1 MYLLL
6 IELGD
11 KGGLF
16 MSGHSEYKAK
26 KISIA
31 KLFIYVTLIIASI
44 LSIFPLYW
52 MFVAATNNN
61 IVINSVTPAIVPGK
75 ELVTKFT
82 NVLNIID
89 FFGAMWNSLIVS
101 LLTTIGVLFLCSLA
115 GYAFAKL
122 HFKGKNVLFICILV
136 TMMIP
141 PQLGLIPQYIIIT
154 KLDWLNQLKAV
165 IVPGLIDAFGIFW
178 MRQYIS
184 SNVPDELVDAAKIDG
199 CSNFRVY
206 WNIAVPVI
214 IPAFATLAIIK
225 FMYVWNDFLWPLVVL
240 REPASHT
247 IQIALRGLI
256 DNYVRDNGMILSGT
270 FWATVPLI
278 IVFLLLNKLFIKSIT
293 EGAIKS

>member
-1 MYLLL
+1 MN
-6 IELGD
+6 GSH
-11 KGGLF
+11 KF
-16 MSGHSEYKAK
+16 SFS
-26 KISIA
+26 
-31 KLFIYVTLIIASI
+31 KLFVYLILI
-44 LSIFPLYW
+44 LAAFFSIFPFYW
-52 MFVAATNNN
+52 MFVMATNNN
-61 IVINSVTPAIVPGK
+61 SAINSLPPAYIPGK
-75 ELVTKFT
+75 ELVTNFT
-82 NVLNIID
+82 NVINTID
-89 FFGAMWNSLIVS
+89 FFGAMWNSVIVS
-101 LLTTIGVLFLCSLA
+101 TITTIGVLFLCSLA
-115 GYAFAKL
+115 GFAFAKF
-122 HFKGKNVLFICILV
+122 HFKGKNILFIAILV

-141 PQLGLIPQYIIIT
+141 PQLGLIPQYYIIT
-154 KLDWLNQLKAV
+154 QLDWLNDLKAI

-240 REPASHT
+240 REPESHT

-278 IVFLLLNKLFIKSIT
+278 IVFLLLNRLFIKSLT

>member
-1 MYLLL
+1 
-6 IELGD
+6 
-11 KGGLF
+11 
-16 MSGHSEYKAK
+16 MSNHIQHVK
-26 KISIA
+26 KISVSKI
-31 KLFIYVTLIIASI
+31 FIYFVLAIASF

-52 MFVAATNNN
+52 MFVMATNHNSA
-61 IVINSVTPAIVPGK
+61 INKVPPAFFPGK
-75 ELVTKFT
+75 ELVTNFT
-82 NVLNIID
+82 NVLNTID
-89 FFGAMWNSLIVS
+89 FFGALWNSLIVS
-101 LLTTIGVLFLCSLA
+101 TVITIGVLFLCSLA
-115 GYAFAKL
+115 GFAFAKF
-122 HFKGKNVLFICILV
+122 HFKGKNILFLMVLV
-136 TMMIP
+136 TMTIP

-154 KLDWLNQLKAV
+154 KLDWLNDLRAI

-184 SNVPDELVDAAKIDG
+184 SNVPDELIDAAKIDG
-199 CSNFRVY
+199 CSHFRVY

-240 REPASHT
+240 RDQSSHT

-278 IVFLLLNKLFIKSIT
+278 IVFLLLNRLFIQSIT

>member
-1 MYLLL
+1 
-6 IELGD
+6 
-11 KGGLF
+11 
-16 MSGHSEYKAK
+16 MSNHTQHVK
-26 KISIA
+26 KISVSKI
-31 KLFIYVTLIIASI
+31 FIYFVLAIASF

-52 MFVAATNNN
+52 MFVMATNHNS
-61 IVINSVTPAIVPGK
+61 VINKVPPAFFPGK
-75 ELVTKFT
+75 ELVTNFT
-82 NVLNIID
+82 NVLNTID
-89 FFGAMWNSLIVS
+89 FFGALWNSLIVS
-101 LLTTIGVLFLCSLA
+101 TVITIGVLFLCSLA
-115 GYAFAKL
+115 GFAFAKF
-122 HFKGKNVLFICILV
+122 HFKGKNILFLMVLV
-136 TMMIP
+136 TMTIP

-154 KLDWLNQLKAV
+154 KLDWLNDLRAI

-184 SNVPDELVDAAKIDG
+184 SNVPDELIDAAKIDG
-199 CSNFRVY
+199 CSHFRVY

-240 REPASHT
+240 RDQSSHT

-278 IVFLLLNKLFIKSIT
+278 IVFLLLNRLFIQSIT

>member
-1 MYLLL
+1 MNKEKVRQ
-6 IELGD
+6 I
-11 KGGLF
+11 KN
-16 MSGHSEYKAK
+16 
-26 KISIA
+26 ISIS
-31 KLFIYVTLIIASI
+31 KLFIYAILVIASI

-52 MFVAATNNN
+52 MFVAATNRNS
-61 IVINSVTPAIVPGK
+61 VINSVPPAIIPGK
-75 ELVTKFT
+75 ELVTNFT
-82 NVLNIID
+82 NVLNTID
-89 FFGAMWNSLIVS
+89 FFGAMVNSLIVS
-101 LLTTIGVLFLCSLA
+101 TIITLGVLFLCSIA

-122 HFKGKNVLFICILV
+122 QFKGKNILFIFVLV

-240 REPASHT
+240 REPESHT

-256 DNYVRDNGMILSGT
+256 DNYVRYNGMILSGT

-278 IVFLLLNKLFIKSIT
+278 IVFLLLNRLFIKSLT
-293 EGAIKS
+293 EGALKS

>member
-1 MYLLL
+1 MSEKTGSKKVSISKLFVYLLL
-6 IELGD
+6 V
-11 KGGLF
+11 
-16 MSGHSEYKAK
+16 
-26 KISIA
+26 IA
-31 KLFIYVTLIIASI
+31 AF

-52 MFVAATNNN
+52 MFVMATNHNS
-61 IVINSVTPAIVPGK
+61 VINSVPPAFIPGS
-75 ELVTKFT
+75 ELVTNFT
-82 NVLNIID
+82 NVVNTID
-89 FFGAMWNSLIVS
+89 FFGAIWNSLIVS
-101 LLTTIGVLFLCSLA
+101 VVTTIGVLFLCSLA
-115 GYAFAKL
+115 GFAFAKFE
-122 HFKGKNVLFICILV
+122 FKGKNFLFVAILV

-141 PQLGLIPQYIIIT
+141 PQLGLIPQYFIIT
-154 KLDWLNQLKAV
+154 QLDWLNDLKAI

-225 FMYVWNDFLWPLVVL
+225 FMYIWNDFLWPLVVL
-240 REPASHT
+240 REESSFT
-247 IQIALRGLI
+247 IQVALRGLI

-278 IVFLLLNKLFIKSIT
+278 IIFLLLNRLFIQSLT
-293 EGAIKS
+293 EGAVKS